1 MSRLFLL
8 LAGLFM
14 QNSIVLAAY
23 DANGVALGA
32 TEKQVKKVFPSALC
46 KPLEWKSSASD
57 RRCDD
62 AKFAFVG
69 VEARITFYLKNDAV
83 QAFDLRFNT
92 SDLDPVVA
100 HLKKRYG
107 KPASEV
113 KDAIERIGKEPRVT
127 YKVLWEE
134 GKDRATL
141 VAQMEKKRA
150 SLTVSRGNWEEEI
163 YRVR

>member
-1 MSRLFLL
+1 MRYLILL
-8 LAGLFM
+8 LGLIYL
-14 QNSIVLAAY
+14 QNASAAY

-32 TEKQVKKVFPSALC
+32 SEKDVKKGFPSALC
-46 KPLEWKSSASD
+46 KPLEWKSAASD

-62 AKFAFVG
+62 AKIAFAG
-69 VEARITFYLKNDAV
+69 AEARITLYLKNDAV

-92 SDLDPVVA
+92 VDLDKVVA
-100 HLKKRYG
+100 HLKTRYG
-107 KPASEV
+107 KPHSEV
-113 KDAIERIGKEPRVT
+113 KDAVDRVGKEARVT

-134 GKDRATL
+134 GKDRAAL